1 MATLGEIEL
10 LTKDYSDS
18 YSKLSDKVQELNDE
32 IEASKRRHMR
42 YIKTFAEEA
51 LERKSKL
58 SNAIEESKDLFTQP
72 KSIVIHGMK
81 VGLQKGKGKITI
93 PDEEKTIL
101 LIKKILPDQAD
112 ILIKTEEKLV
122 KPALNNLTAGDLKK
136 VGLNLVESTDEV
148 MIKPTGSDIDKI
160 VNALLKEDPKEEMQ
174 LVKSA
179 S

>member
-1 MATLGEIEL
+1 MATLGEIEI

-18 YSKLSDKVQELNDE
+18 YSKLADKVRELNDE
-32 IEASKRRHMR
+32 LDSAKRRHMR

-58 SNAIEESKDLFTQP
+58 SNAIDGSKELFTQP
-72 KSIVIHGMK
+72 KSIVLHGMK
-81 VGLQKGKGKITI
+81 VGIQKGKGKITI

-101 LIKKILPDQAD
+101 LIKKVLPDQAD
-112 ILIKTEEKLV
+112 ILIKTEEKLI
-122 KPALNNLTAGDLKK
+122 KPALNNLVAGDLKK
-136 VGLNLVESTDEV
+136 IGLNLVESTDEV
-148 MIKPTGSDIDKI
+148 LIKPTGSDIDKI

>member
-101 LIKKILPDQAD
+101 LIKKVLPEQAD